1 MDTDKLKQTAGKHL
15 IHMLLSLLLIPSAS
29 YAQFDMNN
37 IENWQMYHNNG
48 WSFDPLSVEAL
59 IQDHKDIRSV
69 LAARSGLEQA
79 NELLHKYSKEASVD
93 YDSLNVKLDKY
104 TKCFDVIDVI
114 YNSGVMVVNVRNT
127 YSDVSD
133 KIGQLSTLIEDFMT
147 KCTARGDILS
157 SDTIIVGACRRCV
170 EQVGEDGQQLVNS
183 LIELAQYAT
192 GLRHITTEE
201 LLTVIGNI
209 NEGLDNIRRCIDH
222 TYFVIWKY
230 VTVRTHY
237 FKKSLYQA
245 KTVGEMCGNA
255 IERWKRGAM
264 QASGVNY

>member
-1 MDTDKLKQTAGKHL
+1 MKRTMKIFQIAV
-15 IHMLLSLLLIPSAS
+15 LLLTLVPMVGR
-29 YAQFDMNN
+29 AQ
-37 IENWQMYHNNG
+37 
-48 WSFDPLSVEAL
+48 WSFDFLSVEAL
-59 IQDHKDIRSV
+59 IDDHKRVRSV
-69 LAARSGLEQA
+69 LLARSGLEQA

-114 YNSGVMVVNVRNT
+114 YNRVVNVRNT

-133 KIGQLSTLIEDFMT
+133 KISQLSTLIEDFMT

-170 EQVGEDGQQLVNS
+170 EQVGDDGQQLVNS

-192 GLRHITTEE
+192 GLRHITTEG

-209 NEGLDNIRRCIDH
+209 NEGLDNIRGCIDH
-222 TYFVIWKY
+222 TYYVIWKY

-237 FKKSLYQA
+237 FKRSLYQA
-245 KTVGEMCGNA
+245 KTIGEMCGSA
-255 IERWKRGAM
+255 FERWKRGALE
-264 QASGVNY
+264 ASGVNY